1 MTMIRFAFAAVLIA
15 APAFAA
21 PPKRPAPRPAA
32 AVDWTRTVVATPN
45 GFRMGNPAAKVKLIE
60 YGSFTCPHC
69 RAFQQEATAPLKA
82 KYIATG
88 KVSFEF
94 RSFVRNGP
102 DYVVSLLA
110 ACDGAP
116 KYFATTDML
125 FTTQNDWIKGFEA
138 LDEAA
143 ATKLQ
148 AMPKPQQMPALA
160 KLGGIDKFIEARGLS
175 AAKAD
180 RCLADQAAAD
190 RLTATLKAA
199 VETDKVEGTPT
210 FLIDGKRQT
219 AEFIGQV
226 RGITTWQ
233 ELEPRLVQ
241 ALR

>member
-1 MTMIRFAFAAVLIA
+1 MTMIRLALATALLA

-32 AVDWTRTVVATPN
+32 TADWTRTVVATPN

-69 RAFQQEATAPLKA
+69 RAFQQEGGAALKA

-102 DYVVSLLA
+102 DYAVSLLA
-110 ACDGAP
+110 ACDGAVT
-116 KYFATTDML
+116 YFVTTDML

-143 ATKLQ
+143 AAKLA
-148 AMPKPQQMPALA
+148 AMPKAQQMGALA
-160 KLGGIDKFIEARGLS
+160 KIGGIDKFIEARGLS

-180 RCLADQAAAD
+180 KCLADPAAAD

-199 VETDKVEGTPT
+199 IEVDKVEGTPT

-219 AEFIGQV
+219 DDFIGQI
-226 RGITTWQ
+226 RGITTWK

-241 ALR
+241 ALH